1 VSSRS
6 SLLTSLARRERQ
18 KLRSSSSD
26 PGLTPLTCDDPV
38 VFAETNL
45 GLRPWSKQAEV
56 MRAIAVHKRVAV
68 RSGHKIGKS
77 TLASA
82 VALWWGATKP
92 RGRVVMT
99 APTARQVE
107 IILWKEVRRLYREA
121 KIPIGGDIHESPG
134 SGLVFPDGREVLGF
148 STNEPERMAGISG
161 PNVLFIVDEGSGVE
175 QAIFEA
181 IEGNRAGGASLL
193 MLGNPTQTSGEF
205 FEAFTSKRQFW
216 VPFHVSSEETPNAV
230 EGRDVVPGL
239 ATREW
244 IEEKR
249 AEWGEDSPLFQVRVR
264 GNFPTQVENAVV
276 GLALIENAVRDHR
289 PPESADGR
297 LCIGVDVARYGDDET
312 AIQPVRGLFAY
323 PVKTL
328 RSMDGVEVAEA
339 TIQVVRALRVDTNE
353 RPVVKVDVI
362 GVGAS
367 AYDHLKHFYSSE
379 IELHAVN
386 VAESATDETC
396 FRLRDQLWFAIA
408 VWLKEGGK
416 LPRDE
421 RRDAELVAARY
432 KIEVRGRR
440 QVESKDELKKR
451 LGGKSPDRADALGLA
466 LFTPALV
473 EWREIPADESPL
485 AAY

>member
-1 VSSRS
+1 
-6 SLLTSLARRERQ
+6 
-18 KLRSSSSD
+18 
-26 PGLTPLTCDDPV
+26 
-38 VFAETNL
+38 
-45 GLRPWSKQAEV
+45 
-56 MRAIAVHKRVAV
+56 MRAIAAHRRVAV

-77 TLASA
+77 TLAAA

-92 RGRVVMT
+92 RGRVIMT

-107 IILWKEVRRLYREA
+107 IILWKEARRLYREA
-121 KIPIGGDIHESPG
+121 KKPIGGDIHESPG
-134 SGLVFPDGREVLGF
+134 SGLVFADGREVLGF

-175 QAIFEA
+175 QAIYEA

-205 FEAFTSKRQFW
+205 YEAFTSKRQFW
-216 VPFHVSSEETPNAV
+216 VTFHISSEETPNAL

-244 IEEKR
+244 IDEKR
-249 AEWGEDSPLFQVRVR
+249 AEWGEDSPLYQVRVA

-276 GLALIENAVRDHR
+276 GLGLIEAAIRDHR
-289 PPESADGR
+289 PPESSDGR
-297 LCIGVDVARYGDDET
+297 LLIGVDVARYGDDET
-312 AIQPVRGLFAY
+312 AIQPVRGSYAFPA
-323 PVKTL
+323 KAL

-339 TIQVVRALRVDTNE
+339 VIQVVRALRVDTTE
-353 RPVVKVDVI
+353 RPVVKVDII

-367 AYDHLKHFYSSE
+367 VYDHLKHFYSSE

-386 VAESATDETC
+386 VAESATNETC

-408 VWLKEGGK
+408 TWLKEGGK

-466 LFTPALV
+466 LYTPVVV

-485 AAY
+485 AEY